1 MRQSV
6 RFIYLLIALWVFVQC
21 SSVRKTGV
29 ATSREDLL
37 PTSGVLAPDTV
48 GEAMQ
53 VKERHPD
60 SLRLADTAQHPDSL
74 EFPGTTQHPD
84 SSQLLDSL
92 QHSLKADSLV
102 TDLLA
107 AADTLSP
114 DSLAVVPTD
123 TTLSLDAARD
133 SIKIDLPKEKLEFT
147 VNYTAQ
153 DSVVFTAENM
163 AYLYGDS
170 DIKYGKLAIKGE
182 YITVDMDSSMI
193 SSTFGV
199 DTLGKEFGYPV
210 FTEGEDEYEM
220 KKVKY
225 NFETEK
231 AYIHGVITKQGEG
244 NIVAKEAKMNPD
256 KSFYM
261 RDAKYSTCENDE
273 HPHFYL
279 NLSKAK
285 VTKNDVVTGPAW
297 LVVADVPLFPI
308 VLPFAFFPFTKSYS
322 SGIIM
327 PSYGDEMTRGFYLQ
341 NGGYYFALNDYID
354 LAVTGEIYTKGSW
367 GVGARS
373 NYRKRYK
380 YSGNFNVYHLST
392 ATGEKELKEVVPAA
406 YSVAK
411 DLRINWTHSQDPK
424 ANLYRTLSA
433 SVNFSTSKNN
443 HRDLSRLYSREA
455 SSNTKSSSVNLT
467 QRFPDSPWS
476 LSATMSI
483 NQVSRDSTIAATLPN
498 ISVNMSRVNPFK
510 RKNAVGKERWYE
522 KISMSYSGEFRNSIT
537 TKEDLFLKSSL
548 IRDWSNGMKHSIPVS
563 ATFTIL
569 EFIQVSPSFN
579 YTERWYTGAHKQ
591 AWDPI
596 AKRHVPVDTIH
607 GFKRVY
613 DYSTSLSAQTKLYGM
628 YTPWKIF
635 GDKVQAIRHVF
646 SPSISL
652 NWRPDF
658 GDPRYGFYET
668 YSYKNEYGEDVE
680 YTYSPYSSMMFGTAS
695 KGQSGS
701 IGFDFKNNVEM
712 KIRSDADT
720 TGTRKISLIDDL
732 GINFNY
738 NMMADSMKWSNI
750 NTNIRLKLSKS
761 YTLSLNAVWD
771 PYLYELDQNSSPKR
785 VDKLRVINGK
795 GFGKLMSTGTSFSY
809 SLNQETFKKLFDR
822 KKKEDDKKDD
832 DDSTTPLPDD
842 GTIGRNPYEEEARG
856 GMFDNSDNSM
866 GEFDENGYLKNNF
879 NWNVSFNYSLRYAYG
894 DFDKERMEYKGRLTH
909 NFGLSGSIQPTKN
922 WNFTFNTDY
931 NFDQKKFTNI
941 NCTLTRNLHCWNM
954 SASFIPIGPYKSYN
968 FSIRANSSMLQDLKY
983 DQRSSPYDR
992 GMDWY

>member
-1 MRQSV
+1 MSSFACENHTLATCYFRMRQLLH
-6 RFIYLLIALWVFVQC
+6 FIYMLIVLSTLVRCATVREASIETSPVSSPAASMVQPSDTEKEDMVSPERALALSDAITRADSVILPPDTIPTVAPSDTLSTAALSDTTLTTPIAL
-21 SSVRKTGV
+21 
-29 ATSREDLL
+29 
-37 PTSGVLAPDTV
+37 P
-48 GEAMQ
+48 
-53 VKERHPD
+53 
-60 SLRLADTAQHPDSL
+60 ADTAA
-74 EFPGTTQHPD
+74 TV
-84 SSQLLDSL
+84 
-92 QHSLKADSLV
+92 AI
-102 TDLLA
+102 
-107 AADTLSP
+107 ADTT
-114 DSLAVVPTD
+114 V
-123 TTLSLDAARD
+123 AR
-133 SIKIDLPKEKLEFT
+133 EETLEFT
-147 VNYTAQ
+147 VHYTAQ
-153 DSVVFTAENM
+153 DSIVFTADNM
-163 AYLYGDS
+163 GYLYGDA
-170 DIKYGKLAIKGE
+170 DIKYGDLGIKGE
-182 YITVDMDSSMI
+182 LITVDMDSSLI
-193 SSTFGV
+193 SSTFGL
-199 DTLGKEFGYPV
+199 DSLGAEFGHPV
-210 FTEGEDEYEM
+210 FSEGGTEYEM

-225 NFETEK
+225 NFETRK
-231 AYIHGVITKQGEG
+231 AFIHNVVTQQGEG
-244 NIVAKEAKMNPD
+244 NIVANEAKMNAD
-256 KSFYM
+256 NSFYM
-261 RDAKYSTCENDE
+261 RNAKYTTCDRHD

-285 VTKNDVVTGPAW
+285 VRPEKDVVTGPAW
-297 LVVADVPLFPI
+297 LVVADVPLFPV
-308 VLPFAFFPFTKSYS
+308 VLPFAFFPFTKTYS

-341 NGGYYFALNDYID
+341 NGGYYFALSDYID
-354 LAVTGEIYTKGSW
+354 LSVTGEIYTKGSW
-367 GVGARS
+367 GAGARS

-380 YSGNFNVYHLST
+380 YSGNFNLYYLST
-392 ATGEKELKEVVPAA
+392 ATGERELKDVVPEA

-424 ANLYRTLSA
+424 ANMYRTLSA

-455 SSNTKSSSVNLT
+455 SNNTKSSSVNLT

-476 LSATMSI
+476 LSGTMSI

-498 ISVNMSRVNPFK
+498 ISANMSRIYPFK
-510 RKNAVGKERWYE
+510 RKNLVGDERWYE

-537 TKEDLFLKSSL
+537 TKEDAILNANLV
-548 IRDWSNGMKHSIPVS
+548 RDWTNGMRHSIPVS
-563 ATFTIL
+563 ATFSL
-569 EFIQVSPSFN
+569 FDFIQVSPSFN
-579 YTERWYTGAHKQ
+579 YTERWYTGAEKQ

-596 AKRHVPVDTIH
+596 ARRHVPVDTIY

-628 YTPWKIF
+628 YTPWKMF

-668 YSYKNEYGEDVE
+668 YTYKNEYGEDVE
-680 YTYSPYSSMMFGTAS
+680 YSYSPYSSMMFGTAS
-695 KGQSGS
+695 RGQSGS
-701 IGFDFKNNVEM
+701 IGFDFKNNLKM
-712 KIRSDADT
+712 KIRSDSDS

-750 NTNIRLKLSKS
+750 NSNIRLKLSKS

-771 PYLYELDQNSSPKR
+771 PYTYELDQNDRPIR
-785 VDKLRVINGK
+785 VDKLRILNGK

-809 SLNQETFKKLFDR
+809 SLNQDTFKKWFGR
-822 KKKEDDKKDD
+822 
-832 DDSTTPLPDD
+832 DDSETGEGTEGDDPNSQLPDD
-842 GTIGRNPYEEEARG
+842 GTMGTNPYEEGNRG
-856 GMFDNSDNSM
+856 AMFDNSDSSM
-866 GEFDENGYLKNNF
+866 GEFDEDGYLKNGI
-879 NWNVSFNYSLRYAYG
+879 NWNVSFNYSLRYSYG
-894 DFDKERMEYKGRLTH
+894 DFNRERMEYEGRLNH

-941 NCTLTRNLHCWNM
+941 NCTLTRNLHCWSM

-968 FSIRANSSMLQDLKY
+968 FTIRANSSMLQDLKY
-983 DQRSSPYDR
+983 EQRSSPYDR